1 MLFTLQAPIRQI
13 LEAAGSHDDKIPY
26 SSSLIRGKD
35 AVAIAVD
42 LMQALVSKGAM
53 LRLDPTSFSLPT
65 KTTRLID
72 LPRYICKLQI

>member
-13 LEAAGSHDDKIPY
+13 LEAVGSHDDKIP
-26 SSSLIRGKD
+26 SSNSLIRGED
-35 AVAIAVD
+35 AVTIAVD

-53 LRLDPTSFSLPT
+53 LRLDPINFSLPT